1 MTIDMEVIVADALL
15 KLLDCIHIYIYILL
29 LLFVHIYIYIIYL
42 YIYIYIL
49 IYPFLYIYIY
59 VSLDRM
65 ADELHVE
72 YMSRDP
78 FRASQAFPLPLTM
91 WDSRT
96 QDLYPD

>member
-1 MTIDMEVIVADALL
+1 
-15 KLLDCIHIYIYILL
+15 
-29 LLFVHIYIYIIYL
+29 
-42 YIYIYIL
+42 
-49 IYPFLYIYIY
+49 
-59 VSLDRM
+59 M